1 MRPSAWLNPAM
12 RIDHGGLLVSD
23 VERAVRFYVDALGLE
38 QVPRPSTFDTPGA
51 WLQVGEQQLHLIGET
66 EPGRAAQMTPRYD
79 HGEVVI
85 GYGTH
90 LALEVD
96 DLDGALERARAAGVT
111 PPGDV
116 FARGDGVK
124 RVFVLDPDGH
134 VIELM
139 QSGIAVTGDEPRL
152 KAPERG

>member
-1 MRPSAWLNPAM
+1 M

-23 VERAVRFYVDALGLE
+23 VRRAVRFYVDALGLPE
-38 QVPRPSTFDTPGA
+38 VPRPSTFDTPGA

-66 EPGRAAQMTPRYD
+66 EPGRAKQMTPDYD
-79 HGEVVI
+79 HAEVVI

-96 DLDGALERARAAGVT
+96 DLDAALARAAAAGVR
-111 PPGDV
+111 PPGEV

-124 RVFVLDPDGH
+124 RVFLTDPDGH

-139 QSGIAVTGDEPRL
+139 QSGIEVTGEEPRL
-152 KAPERG
+152 KAPKRG